1 MSAIRYCYNKDR
13 INYSIL
19 RSNLVLIGVVFSVVS
34 KYTISNGQSPFNNV
48 DCAYLIMAIVYGDLF
63 LFLLDF
69 DYKAFGVYSL
79 MILIVG

>member
-1 MSAIRYCYNKDR
+1 
-13 INYSIL
+13 
-19 RSNLVLIGVVFSVVS
+19 
-34 KYTISNGQSPFNNV
+34 
-48 DCAYLIMAIVYGDLF
+48 MAIVYGDLF